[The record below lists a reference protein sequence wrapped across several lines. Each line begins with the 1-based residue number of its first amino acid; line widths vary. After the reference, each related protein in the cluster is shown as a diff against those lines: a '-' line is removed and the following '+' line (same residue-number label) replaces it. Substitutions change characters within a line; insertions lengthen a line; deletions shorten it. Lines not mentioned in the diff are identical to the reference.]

1 MASRGIAARLAS
13 VPKST
18 VWSEMTPLAIECGA
32 INLGQGFPNFHPPQ
46 FVIDHV
52 KSTAIDATA
61 ALNHQ
66 YCRGLGHLTLVRQ
79 LQRQYGDLLGRS
91 IAENEI
97 VVTNGTTQALN
108 VVCQALLDQGDE
120 VITFLPAFDLY
131 ANDVQMAGGVVKYVA
146 MKPSNVSAND
156 WVATEE
162 QIRSLVTPKTK
173 MILLNSP
180 QNVPGKVWSRA
191 ELEMIAKI
199 AVEHDLFVLSDEVYY
214 RLVYDGQEHISI
226 GSLPGM
232 AERTIVVASAGK
244 TFSCTGYKIGWIVAL
259 PHIITA
265 CNQVQAHQS
274 FSIATPLQIA
284 VGKSME
290 TASEPNNTYYED
302 LKATYTERRSQL
314 MKVLADSGLTPV
326 VPSGGFFILADISE
340 VDPVHYVDPNEKTVG
355 LDWQFCRWLTRHIG
369 VNAIPTS
376 AFCTP
381 ETRGTYE
388 KYVRF
393 AFCKR
398 EEDILAA
405 GERLKKLLDYRRK

>member
-1 MASRGIAARLAS
+1 MASRGIASRLAN
-13 VPKST
+13 VPKTT

-52 KSTAIDATA
+52 QSTLVDASA

-66 YCRGLGHLTLVRQ
+66 YCRPLGHLTLVRQ
-79 LQRQYGDLLGRS
+79 LQKQYGNLLGRDV
-91 IAENEI
+91 ADNEI

-108 VVCQALLDQGDE
+108 IVCQALLDQGDE

-131 ANDVQMAGGVVKYVA
+131 SNDVEMAGGVVKYVE
-146 MKPSNVSAND
+146 MLPSNVSAND
-156 WVATEE
+156 WTATEE
-162 QIRSLVTPKTK
+162 QIRSLVTPRTK

-199 AVEHDLFVLSDEVYY
+199 AIEHDLFVLSDEVYY
-214 RLVYDGQEHISI
+214 QLVYDGQEHISI
-226 GSLPGM
+226 GSIPGM
-232 AERTIVVASAGK
+232 ADRTIVVASAGK

-259 PHIITA
+259 PSIITA

-284 VGKSME
+284 VGRSLE
-290 TASEPNNTYYED
+290 TAAEPGNTYYSD
-302 LKATYTERRSQL
+302 LKNTYTLRRAQL
-314 MKVLADSGLTPV
+314 LKALTDAGLTPV
-326 VPSGGFFILADISE
+326 TPSGGFFVLADISSIDPAHF
-340 VDPVHYVDPNEKTVG
+340 VDPKETKVG

-398 EEDILAA
+398 EEDIAA
-405 GERLKKLLDYRRK
+405 AAERLKRLLDYKL